1 MTTTRQA
8 IAEPPTIGPEGAS
21 PRRRLL
27 LPLTLLVLIALV
39 AIGLWPRFVQSRRL
53 ATAAPSADAVRP
65 RVTVVRA
72 KMGPASI
79 DLQLPGSV
87 EAVTEVAIHAR
98 ADGYVR
104 RRLVDIGDRVRAGQ
118 LLAEIESPELAEQMR
133 QAAATELRARAALRQ
148 AEAASD
154 QSRVSRDLAEVT
166 MRRWDTLVGKGVLS
180 KQDGDDK
187 QAAYRVRLAEVAAG
201 EAAVAA
207 AQQGV
212 QAAEADYRRL
222 RELQGFRQIRA
233 PFDGIVT
240 VRNTEV
246 GALVSPGSG
255 VSLVPLFRLAALDQV
270 RVHVYVSQSDAAA
283 VHVGLPCEVTVREL
297 PGRSFTGRVA
307 RTAGA
312 LDPSTRT
319 LLAEILVV
327 NPGVALLPG
336 MSATVRIALHREPP
350 PLLIPAT
357 AFRTGEAGPQVAVV
371 DSKDTVRYRTV
382 RLGRDIGAQIEVLD
396 GLEPGERVAVS
407 ISDAMREGTVVEAA
421 VPPAPGAAPKGPT
434 K

>member
-1 MTTTRQA
+1 
-8 IAEPPTIGPEGAS
+8 
-21 PRRRLL
+21 
-27 LPLTLLVLIALV
+27 
-39 AIGLWPRFVQSRRL
+39 
-53 ATAAPSADAVRP
+53 
-65 RVTVVRA
+65 
-72 KMGPASI
+72 
-79 DLQLPGSV
+79 
-87 EAVTEVAIHAR
+87 
-98 ADGYVR
+98 
-104 RRLVDIGDRVRAGQ
+104 VDIGDRVHGGQ
-118 LLAEIESPELAEQMR
+118 LLAEIESPELAEQIR
-133 QAAATELRARAALRQ
+133 QAAATEQRARAALRQ
-148 AEAASD
+148 TEAASE
-154 QSRVSRDLAEVT
+154 QSRVNRELAEVT

-207 AQQGV
+207 AQQSV

-222 RELQGFRQIRA
+222 RELQGFREIRA

-240 VRNTEV
+240 VRNTDV
-246 GALVSPGSG
+246 GALVSAGSG
-255 VSLVPLFRLAALDQV
+255 SSLVPLFRLAALDQV
-270 RVHVYVSQSDAAA
+270 RVHVYVSQGEATA
-283 VHVGLPCEVTVREL
+283 VHIGLPCQVEVREL

-327 NPGVALLPG
+327 NPGVVLLPG
-336 MSATVRIALHREPP
+336 MSATVRIALRREPP

-382 RLGRDIGAQIEVLD
+382 RLGRDTGAEVEVLE
-396 GLEPGERVAVS
+396 GLRPGERVAVS
-407 ISDAMREGTVVEAA
+407 ISDAMREGTVVEAVA
-421 VPPAPGAAPKGPT
+421 PRGPGAGPKGPT